1 MINLFRDIPSSKPNF
16 YFLANGTKFYNNVN
30 AYAEASKRRDSRVEF
45 VLDYDIYRNP
55 GAWRAEPLLESKDYF
70 RKHARILAE
79 KYDDITIHYSGGTDS
94 HTILDAFIDAGVRNV
109 KLWYRTSLGMEDF
122 APRIKLFNRTREE
135 LSKKYGEKLK
145 QLNYTMIGMDTQD
158 VFSTGSTAE
167 WRLALENFVGDY
179 DRSILNCTESI
190 KHYHTKHKNVKRIKS
205 NACMVWGLEKPYV
218 VLVKGTWYWVTFS
231 NKWFHYDTPSSKE
244 YDTVFFFFNDE
255 VPELPVKL
263 TWLKIEAIEK
273 IIKTHGNIKFS
284 EAEILAKR
292 SQDTDS
298 DYYTFINES
307 MGYKGLDRVLN
318 GNYWRAS
325 RDYSDGRKHINYKKE
340 KSGISRETQYFF
352 EENISKRV
360 DPKYIKGD
368 NSLYSVSSRCIPI
381 RKCNLELRE

>member
-1 MINLFRDIPSSKPNF
+1 
-16 YFLANGTKFYNNVN
+16 
-30 AYAEASKRRDSRVEF
+30 
-45 VLDYDIYRNP
+45 
-55 GAWRAEPLLESKDYF
+55 
-70 RKHARILAE
+70 
-79 KYDDITIHYSGGTDS
+79 
-94 HTILDAFIDAGVRNV
+94 
-109 KLWYRTSLGMEDF
+109 
-122 APRIKLFNRTREE
+122 
-135 LSKKYGEKLK
+135 
-145 QLNYTMIGMDTQD
+145 
-158 VFSTGSTAE
+158 
-167 WRLALENFVGDY
+167 
-179 DRSILNCTESI
+179 
-190 KHYHTKHKNVKRIKS
+190 
-205 NACMVWGLEKPYV
+205 
-218 VLVKGTWYWVTFS
+218 LV